1 MSSLVSTG
9 SAPASERRMAIVG
22 HGFEKFPTGRL
33 LASSAERRW
42 PGLFAECRSHLAGD
56 LPTYVPTYTEVALL
70 LRGPST
76 VTRQADGVRQRTA
89 AIPGTIWLCPAGLR
103 EDFITISDDIPEALH
118 IYLPSRPFSA
128 LQTDYGSWDIGV
140 ASLRYESGLR
150 DPLLE
155 QIGQV
160 ILSEMQ
166 SETSS
171 GRLLIESL
179 TCSLAARLLQSYS
192 DISLNPPSLAPS
204 TKGLDHRRLRRVL
217 EFIDAHLEDDIT
229 VGRLASIAC
238 LSQFHFARVFR
249 TATGKSPHQ
258 HLSEKRLELA
268 KSLLSQGSPSLV
280 DIALACTFSSQANFS
295 RAFRRATGMT
305 PGQYRAASRGTH
317 ERSTHGS

>member
-9 SAPASERRMAIVG
+9 GSAPAWERRMAIVG

-42 PGLFAECRSHLAGD
+42 PGLFAECRSHPAGD

-76 VTRQADGVRQRTA
+76 VTRQADGVCQRTA

-150 DPLLE
+150 LALLHE
-155 QIGQV
+155 LV
-160 ILSEMQ
+160 P
-166 SETSS
+166 T
-171 GRLLIESL
+171 
-179 TCSLAARLLQSYS
+179 
-192 DISLNPPSLAPS
+192 
-204 TKGLDHRRLRRVL
+204 
-217 EFIDAHLEDDIT
+217 
-229 VGRLASIAC
+229 
-238 LSQFHFARVFR
+238 ARVFGFLVNPANR
-249 TATGKSPHQ
+249 I
-258 HLSEKRLELA
+258 LDELTTRDVVAAAAALGVPVQIVQAA
-268 KSLLSQGSPSLV
+268 KSTPPSRISAKSESVPCLSPMMHSSTAGSNNSWR
-280 DIALACTFSSQANFS
+280 S
-295 RAFRRATGMT
+295 RRAT
-305 PGQYRAASRGTH
+305 QFR
-317 ERSTHGS
+317 